1 MYADN
6 NTSRTACS
14 AQELGLTVDDMAAPT
29 ELVVTEYPEPGR
41 RHAEPFTIVARIKW
55 NRGSD
60 NAASLIE
67 ELGVP
72 RGSAVALDV
81 QLNAKLASWKA
92 PLTKMGF
99 RPVR

>member
-41 RHAEPFTIVARIKW
+41 RHAEPFTIVA
-55 NRGSD
+55 
-60 NAASLIE
+60 
-67 ELGVP
+67 VP

-92 PLTKMGF
+92 PLTNMGF